1 MNEKAPRPDAP
12 AAVAVAVP
20 APPGGDKDIVESI
33 QESDL
38 SRWSPRRAGIPALLD
53 WWPSYFAMACLA
65 VLVFIAATR
74 SVIDALVPLGHLLVV
89 FGFASALTFSIAPLV
104 SRLEDRMPRAAA
116 VALSFAGI
124 IIVFAGIVALIVRPL
139 AEQGQT
145 LADQITAYGE
155 ALQGKRALTIGD
167 VVLPAGIQDRVRDF
181 MEQNGPALAA
191 TSSGAVLAFLRLV
204 IDLVL
209 VLVLTFYLL
218 LDARKFRVILLRS
231 LQTRHRGAVRRV
243 FVEMARVFGAY
254 VRGQLIVAFSLFVMV
269 SIALT
274 IIGVPFAIFLGAFA
288 GLVELIPMIGPF
300 AGALPALL
308 LAAPLGGTTL
318 IWTAVAFLVIQQIES
333 NFLVPRV
340 VGHAVGLHPV
350 ASILALLTGFE
361 VGGIVG
367 ALFAVPVAGVIWV
380 FLGTAV
386 FAWRG
391 RRFDM
396 QRLRNRRRKWRPRRR
411 RAAAPPAASS

>member
-1 MNEKAPRPDAP
+1 MNEKSPNPPASAPQP
-12 AAVAVAVP
+12 AAT
-20 APPGGDKDIVESI
+20 PPGSDKDIVESI
-33 QESDL
+33 QESDI

-53 WWPSYFAMACLA
+53 WWPSYFAMACVS

-145 LADQITAYGE
+145 LSDQITAYGD
-155 ALQGKRALTIGD
+155 ALQGKRALVIGD
-167 VVLPAGIQDRVRDF
+167 IELPSGIQDRVRDF
-181 MEQNGPALAA
+181 MEKNGPALAER
-191 TSSGAVLAFLRLV
+191 SSTAVLSFLTLV

-231 LQTRHRGAVRRV
+231 LQTRHRSGVRRI

-274 IIGVPFAIFLGAFA
+274 VIGVPFAIFLGAFA

-300 AGALPALL
+300 AGAIPALA
-308 LAAPLGGTTL
+308 LAAPLGGAAL

-333 NFLVPRV
+333 NVLVPRV
-340 VGHAVGLHPV
+340 VGHAVGLHPI

-380 FLGTAV
+380 FVGTAV

-396 QRLRNRRRKWRPRRR
+396 QRARDRRRKWRPRRR
-411 RAAAPPAASS
+411 RPLAPQPGKT

>member
-1 MNEKAPRPDAP
+1 MQEKKSPGPNAP
-12 AAVAVAVP
+12 VA
-20 APPGGDKDIVESI
+20 APPPPGEGVDIVESI

-53 WWPSYFAMACLA
+53 WWPSYFVMACVS
-65 VLVFIAATR
+65 VLVFIAAIR
-74 SVIDALVPLGHLLVV
+74 ALIDALVPLGHLLVV

-104 SRLEDRMPRAAA
+104 ERMENRMPRAAA

-124 IIVFAGIVALIVRPL
+124 ILVFAGVVALIVRPL
-139 AEQGQT
+139 ADQGQT
-145 LADQITAYGE
+145 LSDQITAYGD
-155 ALQGKRALTIGD
+155 ALQGKRNLVIGD
-167 VVLPAGIQDRVRDF
+167 VALPSGIQDRVREF
-181 MEQNGPALAA
+181 METNGPALAER
-191 TSSGAVLAFLRLV
+191 SSGAVVAFLGLV
-204 IDLVL
+204 IDMLL

-218 LDARKFRVILLRS
+218 LDARRFRIVVLRS
-231 LQTRHRGAVRRV
+231 LQTRHRGAVRRI

-274 IIGVPFAIFLGAFA
+274 VIGVPFAIFLGAFA
-288 GLVELIPMIGPF
+288 GLVELVPMIGPF

-308 LAAPLGGTTL
+308 LAAPLGGPTL
-318 IWTAVAFLVIQQIES
+318 LWTAIAFLVIQQIES
-333 NFLVPRV
+333 NVLVPRV
-340 VGHAVGLHPV
+340 VGHAVGLHPI
-350 ASILALLTGFE
+350 ASILALIAGFE

-380 FLGTAV
+380 FIGTAV

-396 QRLRNRRRKWRPRRR
+396 QRVRDQRRRWRPRRR
-411 RAAAPPAASS
+411 RTVAPPAGSRSG